1 MLLPALF
8 RLGRKVLGSRHRKG
22 RGNARDA
29 ARKRHE
35 PRLVQRQRE
44 SGQRARE
51 LDQSIIQPQHD
62 RTYVAQSHPAGQRRQ
77 LLPVTSLLRSYPH
90 ELLAFGIARI
100 ACRRAFLTLLHLPD
114 HESPS
119 QHPDHAHIPQNT
131 FGIGSHRT
139 ARTAS
144 EDLAMPSF
152 VLHDTQQR
160 PSADRILFQSG
171 QPAVNFAQGSLVPL
185 QGQKVFCHRS
195 PVCVV
200 ISPATPRPGS
210 GGPTLRGPQKIC
222 RTATEP
228 PQEEASTSGS
238 ENPKKIHP
246 PLTACFAGISILP
259 FFQSI
264 QKYFSWHK

>member
-44 SGQRARE
+44 SGQRPRE

-62 RTYVAQSHPAGQRRQ
+62 RTYVAQSHSAGQRRQ

-90 ELLAFGIARI
+90 ELLAFGIERI

-195 PVCVV
+195 PVV
-200 ISPATPRPGS
+200 
-210 GGPTLRGPQKIC
+210 
-222 RTATEP
+222 
-228 PQEEASTSGS
+228 
-238 ENPKKIHP
+238 
-246 PLTACFAGISILP
+246 
-259 FFQSI
+259 
-264 QKYFSWHK
+264 W

>member
-8 RLGRKVLGSRHRKG
+8 RLGREVFGSRHREG

-44 SGQRARE
+44 SGQRPRE
-51 LDQSIIQPQHD
+51 LDQSVVQPQHD
-62 RTYVAQSHPAGQRRQ
+62 RTYVAQSHSAGQRRQ

-90 ELLAFGIARI
+90 ELFAFGIARI
-100 ACRRAFLTLLHLPD
+100 ARLRTLFTLLHLPD
-114 HESPS
+114 HESTA
-119 QHPDHAHIPQNT
+119 QHPDHSHVPPNP

-144 EDLAMPSF
+144 EDLAMASF

-160 PSADRILFQSG
+160 PAADRILFQSG

-200 ISPATPRPGS
+200 ISP
-210 GGPTLRGPQKIC
+210 
-222 RTATEP
+222 
-228 PQEEASTSGS
+228 EASPAGARRAYGPESAKNLPEQRPNLRRKKLLPQRPKTRK
-238 ENPKKIHP
+238 NPSSRYCVFCSKIHP
-246 PLTACFAGISILP
+246 RVFPIHP
-259 FFQSI
+259 KVFFMA
-264 QKYFSWHK
+264 

>member
-8 RLGRKVLGSRHRKG
+8 RLGREVFGSRHREG

-44 SGQRARE
+44 SGQRPRE

-200 ISPATPRPGS
+200 ISPGASPAGEWRAYTPGS
-210 GGPTLRGPQKIC
+210 AKNLPNSDRTSAGRSFYLRVRKPEKNPSTPYCVFC
-222 RTATEP
+222 R
-228 PQEEASTSGS
+228 
-238 ENPKKIHP
+238 NIHP
-246 PLTACFAGISILP
+246 PVFSIHP
-259 FFQSI
+259 KVFFMA
-264 QKYFSWHK
+264 